1 MMLIDTHC
9 HLQFKEY
16 DPDREAV
23 IQRALEDSISILL
36 CVGTDVAMSREANVL
51 AQKHP
56 FIYSS
61 VGFHPHDAK
70 GFSESVF
77 QELREIT
84 KSTKVVAVG
93 EIGLDYYRNLS
104 PVEDQKRC
112 LRRMLDLAEEFRH
125 PVLLH
130 IRDAAP
136 SPSSEGFGG
145 QAYSDVI
152 KILKENCTLPIR
164 GVNHCFSGSVKELE
178 ELLDLGLYISFA
190 GNITYPKSDPIH
202 GAVKACPLNRMLIE
216 TDAPYLAPQSYRGKR
231 NEPAYLRQTAIE
243 VASLKGISLEEVE
256 RSTAEN
262 ALTLFPMSREGQ
274 EQLVYAIGD
283 ALYVNVTNACSARC
297 TFCELSEPN
306 SELYLKG
313 YRLKMKRDPS
323 VQDVLSAIQGVNHYR
338 EVVFCGYGEPTLRIK
353 FLVDL
358 AKALKTQGIRTR
370 LNTNGH
376 GNLIHKRS
384 IVPELAGL
392 IDEISVSLNAENDE
406 KYNAIVRPHFGVGT
420 YEKVKEFILECKKL
434 LPKVVVTF
442 VEVPEIDIAACQKV
456 ADALGVEARFRK
468 LDVVG

>member
-1 MMLIDTHC
+1 MFVDTHC

-16 DPDREAV
+16 DPDREVV
-23 IQRALEDSISILL
+23 IQRSLKESVGTLL
-36 CVGTDVAMSREANVL
+36 CVGTDVAMSREANAL
-51 AQKHP
+51 AQTHR

-61 VGFHPHDAK
+61 VGFHPHGAK
-70 GFSESVF
+70 DFSESVF

-112 LRRMLDLAEEFRH
+112 LRRMFDLAEEFRH

-136 SPSSEGFGG
+136 TPSGFGG
-145 QAYSDVI
+145 QAYPDMI
-152 KILKENCTLPIR
+152 ELLKEHCTLPIR
-164 GVNHCFSGSVKELE
+164 GVNHCFSGSVKELQE
-178 ELLDLGLYISFA
+178 MLDLGLYVSFA
-190 GNITYPKSDPIH
+190 GNLTYPKSDPIRE
-202 GAVKACPLNRMLIE
+202 AVKACPIDRILLE

-231 NEPAYLRQTAIE
+231 NEPAYLRQTAVE

-262 ALTLFPMSREGQ
+262 ALTLFPMSHPGE

-306 SELYLKG
+306 SELFLKG

-323 VQDVLSAIQGVNHYR
+323 VQDVLSAVGRTDPYQ

-353 FLVDL
+353 FLVEV
-358 AKALKTQGIRTR
+358 AQALKERGMRTR

-376 GNLIHKRS
+376 GNLIHRRS
-384 IVPELAGL
+384 IVPDLIGL
-392 IDEISVSLNAENDE
+392 IDEVSVSLNAENGE

-420 YEKVKEFILECKKL
+420 YEKVKEFVLECKKT

-456 ADALGVEARFRK
+456 ADVLGVEARFRK